1 MNYRHGFHAGN
12 FADVVKHVLLTLS
25 LVHLRRKDAP
35 FRVIDTHAGAGR
47 TDLQGSEAI
56 RGGEWQHGIGRIWTH
71 AFDPQVEALLAP
83 YRDMLHSF
91 NPGGSLHVYPG
102 SPLLIAHFL
111 RLQDRL
117 IACEL
122 EPAAAAALAQNLRGD
137 QRLKSIAIDGW
148 TALEAYIP
156 PKERRGLVLID
167 PPFEQRDELQRL
179 ADALVAA
186 HTKWRTGMMLAWYP
200 IKEAREIERFI
211 RSLSG
216 RGLDDAWRIELV
228 REGIVDGLRGTGMIA
243 VHPPFTLPDDT
254 KILLPALA
262 KAFWPNERAGIRIDK
277 LRA

>member
-102 SPLLIAHFL
+102 SP
-111 RLQDRL
+111 
-117 IACEL
+117 
-122 EPAAAAALAQNLRGD
+122 
-137 QRLKSIAIDGW
+137 
-148 TALEAYIP
+148 
-156 PKERRGLVLID
+156 
-167 PPFEQRDELQRL
+167 
-179 ADALVAA
+179 
-186 HTKWRTGMMLAWYP
+186 
-200 IKEAREIERFI
+200 
-211 RSLSG
+211 
-216 RGLDDAWRIELV
+216 
-228 REGIVDGLRGTGMIA
+228 
-243 VHPPFTLPDDT
+243 
-254 KILLPALA
+254 
-262 KAFWPNERAGIRIDK
+262 
-277 LRA
+277 